1 MKSVSFRLIIVITPL
16 KLISLLVSFP
26 KGSYALIPS
35 QVGQA
40 QDPKVSDVRVS
51 KTAWLWDNTAL
62 DKGIDKFKIV
72 PMISKRIELI
82 TGLSTQYKEL
92 VTDAEPFQLVNYGLG
107 GHYEPHH
114 DYSEEEEEPEIV
126 PEFLKDSGDRMVT
139 FMLYLSDVDEG
150 GATVFPLINVR
161 VPPVKNAAAFWFN
174 LQPSGDGDPRTKHA
188 GCPVLIGEKWV
199 ANKWIWSHSQ
209 MFRKPCTNELYYN

>member
-1 MKSVSFRLIIVITPL
+1 MAGWAK
-16 KLISLLVSFP
+16 
-26 KGSYALIPS
+26 
-35 QVGQA
+35 
-40 QDPKVSDVRVS
+40 
-51 KTAWLWDNTAL
+51 
-62 DKGIDKFKIV
+62 
-72 PMISKRIELI
+72 
-82 TGLSTQYKEL
+82 
-92 VTDAEPFQLVNYGLG
+92 
-107 GHYEPHH
+107 
-114 DYSEEEEEPEIV
+114 IV